1 MMTMGVRSAGAAGRT
16 VRRSPRP
23 RLTLARRRALE
34 SLLFISPWL
43 VGFVAFALWPLL
55 RSFVLSFQKLEQL
68 VGFRVSWVGLDN
80 YREAFLVDARFIPM
94 FIDVVRNTLV
104 DIPAVVVFSLFT
116 ALLVNLKLRG
126 DGFFRGVFFL
136 PVVIGSGAVV
146 QQLQAQDVGRLSII
160 RSVEGFGQFLF
171 TYLGPAPAMAV
182 LDLLNRL
189 ALVLWGTGVQ
199 VLLFLAGLQSISP
212 SLYEAARVDGATE
225 WEMFWKIT
233 LPMLSPII
241 LVVAI
246 YTLVDSFT
254 SVFNPILAYVRDVA
268 FSGQFRMG
276 YAAALGWIYFAFVFL
291 LMVIIF
297 KLAERHIFYAGER

>member
-1 MMTMGVRSAGAAGRT
+1 MSTGAGAMRPRGARPAGSK
-16 VRRSPRP
+16 RRR
-23 RLTLARRRALE
+23 RLTLSERRALE
-34 SLLFISPWL
+34 SLGFISPWIA
-43 VGFVAFALWPLL
+43 GFLLFALWPLL
-55 RSFVLSFQKLEQL
+55 RSATLSLQKLEEL
-68 VGFRVSWVGLDN
+68 VGFRTSWVGLDN
-80 YREAFLVDARFIPM
+80 FREAFLVDVQFVPM
-94 FIDVVRNTLV
+94 FLQVVRNTLL
-104 DIPAVVVFSLFT
+104 DIPAVLVFALFT

-126 DGFFRGVFFL
+126 DQLFRAVFFL
-136 PVVIGSGAVV
+136 PVVIGSGIVV
-146 QQLQAQDVGRLSII
+146 QQLQQQEVGQLTIV
-160 RSVEGFGQFLF
+160 RSFAGFGQFLY
-171 TYLGPAPAMAV
+171 TYLGAAPALAL

-199 VLLFLAGLQSISP
+199 VLLFLAGLQGISP

-254 SVFNPILAYVRDVA
+254 SVLNPILSYVRTIA

-276 YAAALGWIYFAFVFL
+276 YAAALGWLYFAFVFL
-291 LMVIIF
+291 LMVLIY
-297 KLAERHIFYAGER
+297 KGAERHIFYAGER

>member
-1 MMTMGVRSAGAAGRT
+1 MKAR
-16 VRRSPRP
+16 PRP
-23 RLTLARRRALE
+23 LRISLTTRRALE
-34 SLLFISPWL
+34 GFAFISPWL
-43 VGFVAFALWPLL
+43 VGFVAFALWPLV
-55 RSFVLSFQKLEQL
+55 RSFLLSFQKLEQL
-68 VGFRVSWVGLDN
+68 VGFRTSWVGLDN
-80 YREAFLVDARFIPM
+80 YRESFLVDANFVPM

-116 ALLVNLKLRG
+116 ALMVNLRLRG
-126 DGFFRGVFFL
+126 DAFFRAVFFL

-146 QQLQAQDVGRLSII
+146 QHLQAQDVGRLSII
-160 RSVEGFGQFLF
+160 RSAEGFAEFLVA
-171 TYLGPAPAMAV
+171 YLGPAPASAV

-199 VLLFLAGLQSISP
+199 VLLFLAGLQSVSP

-225 WEMFWKIT
+225 WEMFWKVT

-254 SVFNPILAYVRDVA
+254 SVFNPILTYVRDVA

-276 YAAALGWIYFAFVFL
+276 YAAALGWIYFAFAFV

-297 KLAERHIFYAGER
+297 KVAERRIFYAGER